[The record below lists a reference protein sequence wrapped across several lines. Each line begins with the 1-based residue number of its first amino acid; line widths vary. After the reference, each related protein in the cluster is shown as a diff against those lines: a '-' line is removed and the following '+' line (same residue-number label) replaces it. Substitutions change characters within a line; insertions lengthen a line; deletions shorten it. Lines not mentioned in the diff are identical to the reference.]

1 MFKIIANDKNIIPY
15 RKELNLITGGA
26 LESIFLA
33 QLLYWYEV
41 NDCNEFFKFREPCEH
56 SLYKEGDSWV
66 EELGFSIK
74 IIDRII
80 KVFKDKGF
88 LTTRTTMDRVTY
100 YALNIELINE
110 LLESIYENTQTAFTK
125 IPKGELRKP
134 PKGNL
139 PNCPKGNYETAKRGT
154 SNKNNK
160 NSSRDY
166 FRDYSETTSDIKE
179 KNLKKES
186 PSNFKKPSLE
196 ELESYAKEIEANFS
210 VNHFFDYYE
219 ANGWKVGKNS
229 MKDWRATMRM
239 WKHRGELNT
248 QNTHKAKSEISDEER
263 NEFFAKQ
270 ASDDILSK
278 NWLSRGVPSEVKE
291 VNQKLDSQ
299 IEQEIKR
306 KFIQGVEP

>member
-66 EELGFSIK
+66 EELGLSVK

-80 KVFKDKGF
+80 KVFKNKGF
-88 LTTRTTMDRVTY
+88 LTTRTTLDRKTY
-100 YALNIELINE
+100 YKVNIELINE
-110 LLESIYENTQTAFTK
+110 LLSEVYTSDEVANTKATNAEFYSCQSSK
-125 IPKGELRKP
+125 SV
-134 PKGNL
+134 N
-139 PNCPKGNYETAKRGT
+139 AKVAT

-219 ANGWKVGKNS
+219 ANGWRVGKNS

-248 QNTHKAKSEISDEER
+248 QNNQNPKSEISDEER

-270 ASDDILSK
+270 TSDDILSK

-306 KFIQGVEP
+306 KFIQGVES

>member
-88 LTTRTTMDRVTY
+88 LTTRTTMDRVTFY
-100 YALNIELINE
+100 NLNIELINE
-110 LLESIYENTQTAFTK
+110 LLESIYETTKTAFTK
-125 IPKGELRKP
+125 MPKGELRKP
-134 PKGNL
+134 PKGN
-139 PNCPKGNYETAKRGT
+139 YETAKRET
-154 SNKNNK
+154 SNNSNILYNNILPHTETT
-160 NSSRDY
+160 
-166 FRDYSETTSDIKE
+166 SETTSDIKE

-210 VNHFFDYYE
+210 VNQFFDYYE
-219 ANGWKVGKNS
+219 ANGWRVGKNS

-248 QNTHKAKSEISDEER
+248 QNNQNPKSEISDEER

-270 ASDDILSK
+270 TSDDILSK

-291 VNQKLDSQ
+291 VNQKLDNQ

>member
-125 IPKGELRKP
+125 MPKGELRKP
-134 PKGNL
+134 
-139 PNCPKGNYETAKRGT
+139 PKGNYETAKRGT
-154 SNKNNK
+154 SNNSNILYNNILPHTETT
-160 NSSRDY
+160 
-166 FRDYSETTSDIKE
+166 SETTSDIKE
-179 KNLKKES
+179 KNLKKEN

-239 WKHRGELNT
+239 WKHRSQSEINT
-248 QNTHKAKSEISDEER
+248 QSRQSTQSAKSEISDEER

-270 ASDDILSK
+270 TSDDILSK

>member
-125 IPKGELRKP
+125 MPKGELRKP
-134 PKGNL
+134 PKGN
-139 PNCPKGNYETAKRGT
+139 YETAKRET

-186 PSNFKKPSLE
+186 ASNFKKPSLE

-210 VNHFFDYYE
+210 VNQFFDYYE
-219 ANGWKVGKNS
+219 ANGWRVGKNS

-248 QNTHKAKSEISDEER
+248 QSRQNAQSAKSGMSDEELD
-263 NEFFAKQ
+263 EFFAMQK
-270 ASDDILSK
+270 SDDPVLSN
-278 NWLSRGVPSEVKE
+278 NWLSKGLPDEVKSF
-291 VNQKLDSQ
+291 NQSLDSSAIPEDFRQ
-299 IEQEIKR
+299 
-306 KFIQGVEP
+306 KFLTGDNK

>member
-66 EELGFSIK
+66 EELGLSVK

-80 KVFKDKGF
+80 KVFKNKGF
-88 LTTRTTMDRVTY
+88 LTTRTTLDRKTY
-100 YALNIELINE
+100 YKVNIELINE
-110 LLESIYENTQTAFTK
+110 LLSEVYTSDEVANTKATNAEFYSCQSSK
-125 IPKGELRKP
+125 SV
-134 PKGNL
+134 N
-139 PNCPKGNYETAKRGT
+139 AKVAT

-196 ELESYAKEIEANFS
+196 ELEVYAKEIEANFS
-210 VNHFFDYYE
+210 VNQFFDYYE

-229 MKDWRATMRM
+229 MKDWKATMRM
-239 WKHRGELNT
+239 WKHRSQEINAQSRQST
-248 QNTHKAKSEISDEER
+248 QSAKSEISDEER

-270 ASDDILSK
+270 TSDDILSK
-278 NWLSRGVPSEVKE
+278 NWLSRGVPNEVKE

-306 KFIQGVEP
+306 KFIQGV

>member
-110 LLESIYENTQTAFTK
+110 LLESIYENTKTAFTK
-125 IPKGELRKP
+125 MPKGELRKP
-134 PKGNL
+134 
-139 PNCPKGNYETAKRGT
+139 PKGNYETAKRGT

-196 ELESYAKEIEANFS
+196 ELEVYAKELEANFS

-239 WKHRGELNT
+239 WKHRGELNAQHN
-248 QNTHKAKSEISDEER
+248 QNPKSEISDEER

-270 ASDDILSK
+270 TSDDILSK

-306 KFIQGVEP
+306 KFIQGVES